1 MRRMNFKY
9 VKGIN
14 DELMIGLLQ
23 NIVLVYYSIVN
34 QIC

>member
-1 MRRMNFKY
+1 MNIKY

-14 DELMIGLLQ
+14 DEPMIGLLQ

-34 QIC
+34 